1 MQGGVVSQGENQA
14 KPQAQYFEASAP
26 HHTVSSATISHTFVF
41 NGQRR
46 AGYFTDTS
54 PLFREQWL
62 LWSSSSLWRVMVL
75 VSSPKALRKSAARE
89 CLFNPGCSN
98 VFEDLARSL
107 LQPLIAEDISG
118 AQRPTAREMLALVDA
133 SEFRKKI
140 TKTRFVLFKQTLK
153 KETSIVSALR

>member
-1 MQGGVVSQGENQA
+1 MGAGGRAAVSALAPSAVGRGGARWGVVSQRENQA
-14 KPQAQYFEASAP
+14 EPQAQYFEASAP
-26 HHTVSSATISHTFVF
+26 RHTGSSATIFHTFVF

-54 PLFREQWL
+54 PLFLEQWL

-75 VSSPKALRKSAARE
+75 VSSPKALTKSAVRE

-118 AQRPTAREMLALVDA
+118 AQRPTA
-133 SEFRKKI
+133 
-140 TKTRFVLFKQTLK
+140 
-153 KETSIVSALR
+153 